1 MVLPVIIIA
10 FADCVN
16 HFNDGKC
23 HHIVPTF
30 ITNHHKIRQN
40 LLKSL
45 SKCKKDNINHYRLF
59 FKHNNQSLIE

>member
-45 SKCKKDNINHYRLF
+45 SKCKKKRQY
-59 FKHNNQSLIE
+59 KSLSFIFQA